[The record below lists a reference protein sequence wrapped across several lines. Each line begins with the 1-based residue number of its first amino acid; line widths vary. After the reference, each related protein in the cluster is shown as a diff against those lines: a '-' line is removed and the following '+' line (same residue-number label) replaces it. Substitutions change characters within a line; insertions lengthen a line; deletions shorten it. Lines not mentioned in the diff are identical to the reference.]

1 MNDVMMRCRMDG
13 GARPL
18 MRAWLADDEMMLR
31 VREGRGCFGERGFLG
46 AGCREEAWM
55 DFGVMSIHKFAYQ
68 TL

>member
-1 MNDVMMRCRMDG
+1 
-13 GARPL
+13 